1 MKFILSTVLSSLLL
15 VPAVQANEY
24 KLEPTHTKAM
34 FYIDHFGTSTNSGG
48 FYEIEGDLTYSPEK
62 NIGKINVS
70 IPVKTLNTG
79 LTAFDNHVKSADILD
94 ADKYPTIQFSSTKWY
109 FSDNKPTSIEGLL
122 TMKGKTLPVKLTTT
136 KFNCYESPV
145 FNAPVCGGD
154 FKTTIKRSDWG
165 VDFLVKEG
173 MADNMTLKIQV
184 EAIKQ

>member
-1 MKFILSTVLSSLLL
+1 MKSILPSVLAVLFFIPVS
-15 VPAVQANEY
+15 QAAEY

-48 FYEIEGDLTYSPEK
+48 FYEINGDFSYSPENK
-62 NIGKINVS
+62 MGSIKVS

-79 LTAFDNHVKSADILD
+79 LTAFDSHIKSADILD
-94 ADKYPTIQFSSTKWY
+94 AKKYPIIEFTSTKWN
-109 FSDNKPTSIEGLL
+109 FENNKPISVDGLL
-122 TMKGKTLPVKLTTT
+122 TMKGKTHPVQLETT

-145 FNAPVCGGD
+145 FNASVCGGD
-154 FKTTIKRSDWG
+154 FETTIKRSQWD

-173 MADNMTLKIQV
+173 MADSMTLKIQV

>member
-1 MKFILSTVLSSLLL
+1 MKTILSAVLTTLLFIP
-15 VPAVQANEY
+15 VAQAEEY

-48 FYEIEGDLTYSPEK
+48 FYEINGDFSYSPENK
-62 NIGKINVS
+62 MGSIKVS

-79 LTAFDNHVKSADILD
+79 LTAFDNHIKSADILD
-94 ADKYPTIQFSSTKWY
+94 AEKFPTIEFTSTKWN
-109 FSDNKPTSIEGLL
+109 FENNKPISVDGLL
-122 TMKGKTLPVKLTTT
+122 TIKGKIHPVQLKTT

-154 FKTTIKRSDWG
+154 FEATIKRSQWG
-165 VDFLVKEG
+165 VNFLVKEG
-173 MADNMTLKIQV
+173 MADSMTLKIQV